1 VTVVEPGLRTGVE
14 KALSLVSSGA
24 TVVAG
29 SGAAEPRMLLAG
41 LADRARQVGDVLL
54 LSGMLLSDYSF
65 LEAPRSALR
74 YRTWFMPGSLQGRT
88 LDPSRVEFLPLAWS
102 QMINY
107 LERLP
112 VDVALIQ
119 VSPKDPDG
127 FHSLGVSVSYT
138 KPVARRATFVLAEVN
153 AQMPRTAGDS
163 LIHESEIDAVVHVDY
178 PIPAFPA
185 RKADAAGRRI
195 AETAAAIITDGMTV
209 QPGVGAI
216 PNELMAILA
225 DRGVDV
231 SLLSI
236 MTDGCIAIV
245 RNAAARGRVPVAFV
259 GEIVGSKTLYD
270 FVTENP
276 AVAMAEGRATH
287 SAAALA
293 GVQPF
298 VAVNS
303 AVEVDLAGQSNQE
316 MMGGRQAGGIGGSID
331 FMIAGSHPGNRSLLL
346 LKATAKEG
354 QISRIVP
361 RFTSPVVSVPRSVV
375 QVVVT
380 EFGLADLA
388 DKTVE
393 ERARALIGI
402 AAPHHRAALT
412 AEWERGIR

>member
-1 VTVVEPGLRTGVE
+1 MTVVEPGLRTGVQ
-14 KALSLVSSGA
+14 KALSLVNAGA

-41 LADRARQVGDVLL
+41 LAERARQVGDITL
-54 LSGMLLSDYSF
+54 LSGMLLSDYRF
-65 LEAPRSALR
+65 LDVPRSSLR

-102 QMINY
+102 QMIDY
-107 LERLP
+107 LERLAI
-112 VDVALIQ
+112 DVALVQ
-119 VSPKDPDG
+119 VSPKDADG

-138 KPVARRATFVLAEVN
+138 KPAARRATVVLAEVN

-163 LIHESEIDAVVHVDY
+163 LIHESELDAVVHVDY

-225 DRGVDV
+225 DRNVDV
-231 SLLSI
+231 NLLSI
-236 MTDGCIAIV
+236 MTDGCIPIV
-245 RNAAARGRVPVAFV
+245 RNAAARGQAPVARV
-259 GEIVGSKTLYD
+259 GEIVGSKALYD
-270 FVTENP
+270 FVAENP
-276 AVAMAEGRATH
+276 GVAMAEGRDTH
-287 SAAALA
+287 TAVALA

-331 FMIAGSHPGNRSLLL
+331 FMIAGSYPGNRSLLL
-346 LKATAKEG
+346 LKATAQQG
-354 QISRIVP
+354 RISRIVP

-402 AAPHHRAALT
+402 AAPQHRAALT
-412 AEWERGIR
+412 AEWERGMR

>member
-1 VTVVEPGLRTGVE
+1 VSVLERGDHVALE
-14 KALSLVSSGA
+14 KALSLVGPGA

-29 SGAAEPRMLLAG
+29 SGAAGPRALLAG
-41 LADRARQVGDVLL
+41 LPDRALQVGGVTL

-65 LEAPRSALR
+65 LDAPRSALR

-102 QMINY
+102 QMIAY
-107 LERLP
+107 LERLSI
-112 VDVALIQ
+112 DVALIQ
-119 VSPKDPDG
+119 VSPKDAAG
-127 FHSLGVSVSYT
+127 YHSLGVSVSYT
-138 KPVARRATFVLAEVN
+138 KPAARRAAVVIAEVN
-153 AQMPRTAGDS
+153 QQMPRTGGDS
-163 LIHESEIDAVVHVDY
+163 LIHESEIDAVVDVDY
-178 PIPAFPA
+178 AIPAFPT

-216 PNELMAILA
+216 PNELMAVLA
-225 DRGVDV
+225 ERSVDV

-236 MTDGCIAIV
+236 MTDGCIPLV
-245 RNAAARGRVPVAFV
+245 KNAAARRAGPIARV
-259 GEIVGSKTLYD
+259 GEIVGSKELYD
-270 FVTENP
+270 FVANND
-276 AVAMAEGRATH
+276 AVAMAEGRDTH
-287 SAAALA
+287 SAVALA
-293 GVQPF
+293 AVQPF

-331 FMIAGSHPGNRSLLL
+331 FMIAGTHPGNRSVLLM
-346 LKATAKEG
+346 KATAKNG
-354 QISRIVP
+354 ALSRIVP
-361 RFTSPVVSVPRSVV
+361 RFSSPVVSVPRSVV

-402 AAPHHRAALT
+402 AAPQHRDLLT
-412 AEWERGIR
+412 AEWEREAK

>member
-1 VTVVEPGLRTGVE
+1 VQ
-14 KALSLVSSGA
+14 KALSLVNAGA

-41 LADRARQVGDVLL
+41 LAERARQVGDVTL

-65 LEAPRSALR
+65 LDVPQSSLR

-88 LDPSRVEFLPLAWS
+88 LDPLRVEFLPLAWS
-102 QMINY
+102 QMIDY
-107 LERLP
+107 LERLAI
-112 VDVALIQ
+112 DVALIQ
-119 VSPKDPDG
+119 VSPKDADG

-138 KPVARRATFVLAEVN
+138 KPAARRSTVVLAEVN

-163 LIHESEIDAVVHVDY
+163 LIHESELDAVVHVDY

-225 DRGVDV
+225 DRNVDV
-231 SLLSI
+231 NLLSI
-236 MTDGCIAIV
+236 MTDGCIPIV
-245 RNAAARGRVPVAFV
+245 RNAAARGQAPVARV

-270 FVTENP
+270 FVADNP
-276 AVAMAEGRATH
+276 GVAMAEGRDTH
-287 SAAALA
+287 TAVALA

-331 FMIAGSHPGNRSLLL
+331 FMIAGSYPGNRSLLL
-346 LKATAKEG
+346 LKATAQQG
-354 QISRIVP
+354 RISRIVP

-393 ERARALIGI
+393 ERARALISI
-402 AAPHHRAALT
+402 AAPQHRAALT
-412 AEWERGIR
+412 AEWERGMQ